1 MRTSVLCAFV
11 LLVPAVLAQEPKRAE
26 QTTYTYD
33 PSGRRVAASYSTS
46 VGEEGSGRA
55 QVQTV
60 ADLNGR
66 RVPLE
71 ASEETVLSDGPDG
84 RVVERVVKK
93 FDSQGRITGQE
104 KVRIEES
111 KASDGTLTVRATVY
125 DRDLNGSFALRE
137 RTTTVTA
144 KDTTA
149 TRAETLVERPSVN
162 GRLEQ
167 QERRVAVTT
176 GDDKNTLHDATV
188 YRKDQQ
194 GQFAPAAREVT
205 QTSREEGKVVANTS
219 EYNTASTG
227 QMALV
232 GQRLSQTVKDAEG
245 RETQVVD
252 VYGQNNP
259 GLVSSG
265 YNKELKLRER
275 QLIERVASGDQTV
288 ETFSVQRPALDSARL
303 GPPQRISETV
313 CTGNC
318 KK

>member
-1 MRTSVLCAFV
+1 MRTSVLFASV
-11 LLVPAVLAQEPKRAE
+11 LLAQTTVAQEPKRAE

-33 PSGRRVAASYSTS
+33 PSGRRIAAAQSTS
-46 VGEEGSGRA
+46 VGEEGAGRA

-71 ASEETVLSDGPDG
+71 SSEETVLSNGPDG
-84 RVVERVVKK
+84 RVVERLVKK
-93 FDSQGRITGQE
+93 FDSQGRLTGQE

-111 KASDGTLTVRATVY
+111 KAGDGATTVRATVY

-144 KDTTA
+144 KDSTA

-162 GRLEQ
+162 GRLEH
-167 QERRVAVTT
+167 QERRVAVIT
-176 GDDKNTLHDATV
+176 GDDKNQVHDATV
-188 YRKDQQ
+188 YRKDQH
-194 GQFAPAAREVT
+194 GQYAPAVREVT
-205 QTSREEGKVVANTS
+205 ETKREDGKVVANTS
-219 EYNTASTG
+219 EYNSASTG

-232 GQRLSQTVKDAEG
+232 GQRLSQTVKDAGG

-259 GLVSSG
+259 GLASSG
-265 YNKELKLRER
+265 YSKDLKLRER
-275 QLIERVASGDQTV
+275 QLIERVAAGEQTV
-288 ETFSVQRPALDSARL
+288 ETFSVQRPALDSVRL
-303 GPPQRISETV
+303 GPAQRISETV